1 MIMFLGGSWI
11 VRHGCATLCV
21 LGALCFF
28 VSASAADANG
38 VSDAPT
44 RAAALRAE
52 IARHDE
58 LYFKK
63 AAPEISDEA
72 YDRLKRELADLEQ
85 ANGKDL
91 LNEQAGDDRSAGF
104 STVNHGV
111 RMLSLQ
117 KVYTD
122 AELAAFVK
130 RVGAATTGKPHW
142 VIEPKYDGVAIS
154 AVYERG
160 RLVRV
165 VTRGNGLEGDD
176 VTDNARVMAR
186 LPDMLQGSGWPER
199 IEVRGEIYASFVEF
213 AQVNAERAQNGAGT
227 FVNPRALAAGSLKLR
242 DSKETVSRGLS
253 AVFYG
258 WGEVIP
264 ASARPVSQRAFH
276 EQLKVWGLPG
286 VSVRVAET
294 EAELRRHVRALARER
309 TDLPFPTDGVVIKL
323 DDVSQQDALGS
334 TDHAPRWA
342 AAFKFSTERVSTRVK
357 AITLQVGRSGVL
369 TPVAELDP
377 VQLGGSTITRASLHN
392 AEVIAKRDVRVGDL
406 VFIEKAG
413 EIIPAV
419 VEVDRSQRNP
429 DSAPFVFPQGCPTC
443 GAALVTRTAETGVVY
458 CPSRDCVA
466 QVTARL
472 RHFASPQAVAIA
484 GLGDSTIEALVT
496 TRNLRSPA
504 ELYQL
509 TRGDWM
515 GLPGVGAKTAD
526 KLLLAVETSKR
537 AELWRFIYGLGIPR
551 VGAATARVLAQRFP
565 SLEALAAS
573 RADELKT
580 IAGVGAAQ
588 AEAIERFFA
597 EPETRALI
605 DAFRRAGVVPQPGN
619 RAR

>member
-1 MIMFLGGSWI
+1 
-11 VRHGCATLCV
+11 
-21 LGALCFF
+21 
-28 VSASAADANG
+28 
-38 VSDAPT
+38 
-44 RAAALRAE
+44 
-52 IARHDE
+52 
-58 LYFKK
+58 
-63 AAPEISDEA
+63 
-72 YDRLKRELADLEQ
+72 
-85 ANGKDL
+85 
-91 LNEQAGDDRSAGF
+91 
-104 STVNHGV
+104 
-111 RMLSLQ
+111 
-117 KVYTD
+117 
-122 AELAAFVK
+122 
-130 RVGAATTGKPHW
+130 
-142 VIEPKYDGVAIS
+142 
-154 AVYERG
+154 
-160 RLVRV
+160 LVRV

-227 FVNPRALAAGSLKLR
+227 FVNPRALAAGGLKLR
-242 DSKETVSRGLS
+242 DSKEAVSRGLS

-264 ASARPVSQRAFH
+264 SSARPVSQRAFH

-286 VSVRVAET
+286 VNPRVAET
-294 EAELRRHVRALARER
+294 EAELRRHVRALASER
-309 TDLPFPTDGVVIKL
+309 ADLPFPTDGVVIKL

-342 AAFKFSTERVSTRVK
+342 VAFKFSAERASTRVK

-429 DSAPFVFPQGCPTC
+429 DSAPFVFPQDCPAC

-472 RHFASPQAVAIA
+472 RHFASPQAMAIA
-484 GLGDSTIEALVT
+484 GLGDSTIEALVA

-509 TRGDWM
+509 TREEWM
-515 GLPGVGAKTAD
+515 GLPGVGPKTAD
-526 KLLLAVETSKR
+526 KLLLAVERSKH
-537 AELWRFIYGLGIPR
+537 AELWRYVYGLGIPR

-605 DAFRRAGVVPQPGN
+605 DEFRRAGVVPQPGN